1 MSPRS
6 LTSPFVEQYRR
17 YRTAGKKLNSKIV
30 DAMVSEAVLTTAA
43 RDLHLGQDKR
53 LMFDNESE
61 PDVLMDYAL
70 YEILQ
75 DGQTLIERYTIERGG
90 SNRVE
95 RDLLEVMLKAKAGLF
110 RVEQV
115 LASRYLL
122 NLQEIAGGN
131 RRLSMTD
138 LNFSQFAIDN
148 YVLFFRPIELP
159 ELTMTSGVA
168 FVFPAKMER
177 ELIEHWQQWD
187 RSERYAKYFKLY
199 KSKGVQVEYR

>member
-95 RDLLEVMLKAKAGLF
+95 RDLLEVMLKAKTGLF